1 MASEQPEKVPA
12 VELTGDAP
20 VSVTKDAGESAA
32 AKPTPATIS
41 SSSANPVPEVNTSS
55 VAESSAEN
63 PPPKP
68 PRPMSPQQQA
78 QATLQEA
85 FPSIDAAVVKAVL
98 VASGGQIEPAFTAL
112 LSMSDPTFVEETPP
126 PQPLRPTQRAQV
138 QRPYADRPE
147 RRQSPGGSIPS
158 PYITSTPQNQ
168 LEADEIYARQL
179 ADQLGAPRRAG
190 TGRPR
195 PGASTALDPEYET
208 GRRKGRLHDPD
219 SDYDSDKEHSFL
231 DDDLP
236 VIKENLRKGF
246 LETQSKVNSWIS
258 DFKKRLDGDS
268 PESSPPSSVRPS
280 SQYARS
286 GNRTAA
292 GFENPGRSSRDGGY
306 DADPRVLSD
315 DFTHLELRDSSVQA
329 PQPRRPKA
337 NPGLFQSSNKPTGRK
352 VSFDE
357 RPVTISD
364 DDMYRPPQPP
374 RSTSA
379 GAPARQASPSSSKW
393 EPLKSVEPAP
403 MDRDPFSLGDS
414 DDERDGLVKESDA
427 KPVSVSSAQETGI
440 TSKDTT
446 K

>member
-1 MASEQPEKVPA
+1 V
-12 VELTGDAP
+12 VEFTGDAP
-20 VSVTKDAGESAA
+20 VSAPKDAGETAA
-32 AKPTPATIS
+32 AEPTPATIS
-41 SSSANPVPEVNTSS
+41 SAGPVPDVNILSALDSS
-55 VAESSAEN
+55 VEN

-85 FPSIDAAVVKAVL
+85 FPSIDATVVKAVL

-112 LSMSDPTFVEETPP
+112 LTMSDPTFVEETAP
-126 PQPLRPTQRAQV
+126 PQPPRPTQHTQIK
-138 QRPYADRPE
+138 QPYADRPE
-147 RRQSPGGSIPS
+147 RHQGPGGPTPS
-158 PYITSTPQNQ
+158 PYITSTPQTQ

-179 ADQLGAPRRAG
+179 ADQFGAPRRAG
-190 TGRPR
+190 TGMPR

-208 GRRKGRLHDPD
+208 ARRRGRLHDPD

-258 DFKKRLDGDS
+258 DIKKRLDGDS
-268 PESSPPSSVRPS
+268 PEESPPGSARPS
-280 SQYARS
+280 NQYARS
-286 GNRTAA
+286 GNRTATE
-292 GFENPGRSSRDGGY
+292 FENPRRSSRDGGY

-315 DFTHLELRDSSVQA
+315 DFTHLELRDNSVQT
-329 PQPRRPKA
+329 PQPRRPRA
-337 NPGLFQSSNKPTGRK
+337 NPSLFQSSNKPTGRK

-374 RSTSA
+374 RSAST
-379 GAPARQASPSSSKW
+379 GAPARQTSPSPSKW

-427 KPVSVSSAQETGI
+427 NPVSVSSAQETGV
-440 TSKDTT
+440 TSKDAT

>member
-1 MASEQPEKVPA
+1 
-12 VELTGDAP
+12 
-20 VSVTKDAGESAA
+20 
-32 AKPTPATIS
+32 
-41 SSSANPVPEVNTSS
+41 
-55 VAESSAEN
+55 
-63 PPPKP
+63 
-68 PRPMSPQQQA
+68 
-78 QATLQEA
+78 
-85 FPSIDAAVVKAVL
+85 
-98 VASGGQIEPAFTAL
+98 
-112 LSMSDPTFVEETPP
+112 MSDPTFVEETPP
-126 PQPLRPTQRAQV
+126 PQPPRPPQHAQV
-138 QRPYADRPE
+138 RQPYADRPE
-147 RRQSPGGSIPS
+147 RRQGPGGSLPS
-158 PYITSTPQNQ
+158 PYATSTPQTQ

-179 ADQLGAPRRAG
+179 ADQFSAPRRAG

-208 GRRKGRLHDPD
+208 SRRRGRLHDPD

-268 PESSPPSSVRPS
+268 PETSPPSSARPS
-280 SQYARS
+280 SQYTRS
-286 GNRTAA
+286 GSRTAT

-315 DFTHLELRDSSVQA
+315 DFTHLELRDSSVQT
-329 PQPRRPKA
+329 PQPRRPRA

-379 GAPARQASPSSSKW
+379 GAPARQTSPSPSKW
-393 EPLKSVEPAP
+393 EPLKSVEPTP

-427 KPVSVSSAQETGI
+427 EPVSVSSAQETGI
-440 TSKDTT
+440 ISKDTA